1 MVPRDQSGI
10 EPCLGKRRMRDQ
22 ALQKSDVGRDAD
34 DAVLRKRVAETAQRL
49 GSIGAGSDELGEHR
63 IVEAADLV
71 AVAHAAVDAHVF
83 RRRWRA
89 QVGDSP
95 GRRQETAIRI
105 LGVDP
110 GLDRVAGDRDLV
122 LPARQALAGRDP
134 QLPLDQVEAGDHLG
148 DRMLDLQAGV
158 HFHEI
163 ECAGARGLD
172 DELDGAGA
180 DVTDR
185 LCRCNRRGAH
195 FGAPPA
201 LIPGAGASS
210 TTF

>member
-1 MVPRDQSGI
+1 
-10 EPCLGKRRMRDQ
+10 
-22 ALQKSDVGRDAD
+22 
-34 DAVLRKRVAETAQRL
+34 
-49 GSIGAGSDELGEHR
+49 
-63 IVEAADLV
+63 

-83 RRRWRA
+83 RARWRA
-89 QVGDSP
+89 QVGDSTS
-95 GRRQETAIRI
+95 RRQETAIRI

-110 GLDRVAGDRDLV
+110 GLDRVAGDRDLF
-122 LPARQALAGRDP
+122 LPARQALARRDP

-163 ECAGARGLD
+163 EWAGARRLD

-185 LCRCNRRGAH
+185 LC
-195 FGAPPA
+195 
-201 LIPGAGASS
+201 
-210 TTF
+210 